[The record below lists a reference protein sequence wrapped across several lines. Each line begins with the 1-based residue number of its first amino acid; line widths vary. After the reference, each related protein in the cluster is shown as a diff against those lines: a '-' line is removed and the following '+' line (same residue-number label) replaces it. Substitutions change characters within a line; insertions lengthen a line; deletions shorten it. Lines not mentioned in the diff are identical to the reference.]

1 MLFNFQKN
9 LERGTLKED
18 MKVMISATVNEEF
31 QKLSLDFTSRIGLEI
46 RSELARFNCNTSFL
60 I

>member
-1 MLFNFQKN
+1 
-9 LERGTLKED
+9 
-18 MKVMISATVNEEF
+18 MISATVNKEF

-46 RSELARFNCNTSFL
+46 RSELARFNYHTSFL